1 MLFHFLPKLTLTTVT
16 HFEPLDLP
24 PEATFMS
31 KTSILLKEFDTFP
44 AWLASGAPLGSL
56 GSFLGSSL
64 DLSGW
69 TSGLG
74 SFLGAFLDA
83 SGPVSVFFQSFWTSH
98 GNISLSFKHD
108 FYLTDFFFHIRLSVY
123 HVSFLCCRM

>member
-1 MLFHFLPKLTLTTVT
+1 MVLLKN
-16 HFEPLDLP
+16 
-24 PEATFMS
+24 
-31 KTSILLKEFDTFP
+31 INLLKEFDTFP

-98 GNISLSFKHD
+98 GNMFLNFKHN
-108 FYLTDFFFHIRLSVY
+108 FYFAYKCIFKY
-123 HVSFLCCRM
+123 NFLFITFLFSIAMCEETWSAKPPGGSIFML

>member
-1 MLFHFLPKLTLTTVT
+1 M
-16 HFEPLDLP
+16 
-24 PEATFMS
+24 
-31 KTSILLKEFDTFP
+31 
-44 AWLASGAPLGSL
+44 ASGAPLGSL

-74 SFLGAFLDA
+74 SFLGVFLDA

-108 FYLTDFFFHIRLSVY
+108 FYLTEIFFKFA
-123 HVSFLCCRM
+123 FLFIMFLFYVAVCDVTWSAKLPEGSIFML

>member
-1 MLFHFLPKLTLTTVT
+1 M
-16 HFEPLDLP
+16 
-24 PEATFMS
+24 
-31 KTSILLKEFDTFP
+31 
-44 AWLASGAPLGSL
+44 
-56 GSFLGSSL
+56 

-98 GNISLSFKHD
+98 GNISLSLKHD
-108 FYLTDFFFHIRLSVY
+108 FYFTENSFFKFV
-123 HVSFLCCRM
+123 FLFIIFLFYVAVCDVTWSAKLAEGSIFML